1 MPAAGVQ
8 PVQRRRREL
17 VAEAG
22 WLPGD
27 QGAVAAAGAADV
39 DDGPVR
45 LACHA
50 VPGLGEVVA
59 VEVQPDD
66 GEVLALLQRLA
77 AGGGFAPAGRAGQGG
92 PRGSGASPSM
102 TEIHAKPAMG

>member
-1 MPAAGVQ
+1 VKLPAAGVH
-8 PVQRRRREL
+8 PVQRWRGEP
-17 VAEAG
+17 VAGFG

-50 VPGLGEVVA
+50 MPGFAVT
-59 VEVQPDD
+59 VEVEPDD
-66 GEVLALLQRLA
+66 GEVLALLRCLVP
-77 AGGGFAPAGRAGQGG
+77 GGGFAPAGRAGQSG
-92 PRGSGASPSM
+92 PAQQRGESVLWRQA
-102 TEIHAKPAMG
+102 H